1 MGSAKPIQI
10 TVPADFLTRLDVVVA
25 DMGTT
30 RSALIR
36 EVMEPVLRAHRIRML
51 ERQEAEAYARNPQTG
66 QELADLDAWQEIG
79 AWGNY
84 EAG

>member
-1 MGSAKPIQI
+1 MGSVKPIQI
-10 TVPADFLTRLDVVVA
+10 TVSADFLTRLDVVVA

-36 EVMEPVLRAHRIRML
+36 EVLDPVLREHRIRML
-51 ERQEAEAYARNPQTG
+51 EQQEAEAYAKNPQTE
-66 QELADLDAWQEIG
+66 QELAELDAWQEIE

-84 EAG
+84 EAR

>member
-10 TVPADFLTRLDVVVA
+10 TVPEDFLARLDLVVA

-36 EVMEPVLRAHRIRML
+36 EVLDPVLREHRIRML
-51 ERQEAEAYARNPQTG
+51 ERQEAEAYTRHPQTE
-66 QELADLDAWQEIG
+66 QELADLDAWQEIE
-79 AWGNY
+79 AWDND
-84 EAG
+84 AAR